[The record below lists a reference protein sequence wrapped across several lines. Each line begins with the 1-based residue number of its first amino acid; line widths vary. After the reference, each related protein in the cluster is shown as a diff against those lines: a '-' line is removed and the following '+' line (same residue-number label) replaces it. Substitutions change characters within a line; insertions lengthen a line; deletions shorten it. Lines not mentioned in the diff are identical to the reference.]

1 MILPQTG
8 QRVGTGWAHMNQGY
22 HQQVGAHVHT
32 AAAAAAATTLSLP
45 AVAAGVA
52 AVDKRAQ
59 MRANNGKSGHGQVK
73 TSVRTNELRERWAHT
88 MPDNSGIGSTGW
100 TKQQWQQL
108 RPHHPVVNIPIYSPF
123 SYLIKSLLL
132 F

>member
-8 QRVGTGWAHMNQGY
+8 QKVGTGWAHMNQGD

-32 AAAAAAATTLSLP
+32 AAAAATTPSLP

-59 MRANNGKSGHGQVK
+59 LSTQ
-73 TSVRTNELRERWAHT
+73 TSTNESE
-88 MPDNSGIGSTGW
+88 
-100 TKQQWQQL
+100 
-108 RPHHPVVNIPIYSPF
+108 
-123 SYLIKSLLL
+123 
-132 F
+132 